1 MERFIKIFLTLILSC
16 VIGLAGSLWVHG
28 EESGE
33 DEESLSGLYARA
45 AVLADGENGRILWG
59 KNEDEPMAMAS
70 TTKIMTCLVALENAQ
85 LSDLVEISEYAAG
98 MPDVQL
104 NAVAGDSFYLG
115 DLLYALMLE
124 SDNDVAVA
132 IAEHVGGSVEAFAEM
147 MNVRAEELGCTQ
159 TCFVTPNGLDAEGHC
174 TTAAELAKI
183 ASEAIKNETFVK
195 IINTESH
202 SFSNIEGTRQ
212 YQVNN
217 KDAFLQ
223 LMDGAFGIKTGFTGD
238 AGYCFVGA
246 LNSEGRI
253 YISVVLGSGWP
264 PNKSYKWKDTVSLMN
279 YGMEKYEKQRIGNE
293 ALDVGTITVN
303 GGCRREAV
311 LKADCPERE
320 LLMGKDEEAEIC
332 IVKDLSVEAPLAEN
346 TRVGWVYYKV
356 GGETVERFPIQ
367 TAERVDTKS
376 FGYCLKTMIRQW
388 LTF

>member
-124 SDNDVAVA
+124 SDNECGGCLL
-132 IAEHVGGSVEAFAEM
+132 EHVGGSVEAFAEM

-223 LMDGAFGIKTGFTGD
+223 LMDGGLRIKTGF
-238 AGYCFVGA
+238 
-246 LNSEGRI
+246 SR
-253 YISVVLGSGWP
+253 
-264 PNKSYKWKDTVSLMN
+264 
-279 YGMEKYEKQRIGNE
+279 
-293 ALDVGTITVN
+293 
-303 GGCRREAV
+303 GCR
-311 LKADCPERE
+311 
-320 LLMGKDEEAEIC
+320 LLLC
-332 IVKDLSVEAPLAEN
+332 
-346 TRVGWVYYKV
+346 R
-356 GGETVERFPIQ
+356 R
-367 TAERVDTKS
+367 
-376 FGYCLKTMIRQW
+376 
-388 LTF
+388 

>member
-104 NAVAGDSFYLG
+104 NAVAGDSFYLE

-147 MNVRAEELGCTQ
+147 MNVRAGELGCTQ

>member
-104 NAVAGDSFYLG
+104 NAVAGDSFYLE

-279 YGMEKYEKQRIGNE
+279 YGIEKYEKQRIGNE

-320 LLMGKDEEAEIC
+320 FLMGKDEEAEIC

>member
-279 YGMEKYEKQRIGNE
+279 YGIEKYEKQRIGNE

-320 LLMGKDEEAEIC
+320 FLMGKDEEAEIC

>member
-1 MERFIKIFLTLILSC
+1 M
-16 VIGLAGSLWVHG
+16 
-28 EESGE
+28 
-33 DEESLSGLYARA
+33 
-45 AVLADGENGRILWG
+45 
-59 KNEDEPMAMAS
+59 
-70 TTKIMTCLVALENAQ
+70 
-85 LSDLVEISEYAAG
+85 
-98 MPDVQL
+98 
-104 NAVAGDSFYLG
+104 
-115 DLLYALMLE
+115 
-124 SDNDVAVA
+124 
-132 IAEHVGGSVEAFAEM
+132 
-147 MNVRAEELGCTQ
+147 
-159 TCFVTPNGLDAEGHC
+159 
-174 TTAAELAKI
+174 
-183 ASEAIKNETFVK
+183 
-195 IINTESH
+195 
-202 SFSNIEGTRQ
+202 
-212 YQVNN
+212 NN

-279 YGMEKYEKQRIGNE
+279 YGIEKYEKQRIGNE

-303 GGCRREAV
+303 GGCRGEAV

-320 LLMGKDEEAEIC
+320 FLMGKDEEAEIC

>member
-320 LLMGKDEEAEIC
+320 FLMGKDEEAEIC

>member
-104 NAVAGDSFYLG
+104 NAVAGDSFYLE

-279 YGMEKYEKQRIGNE
+279 YGIEKYEKQRIGNE

-320 LLMGKDEEAEIC
+320 FLMGKDEEAEIC
-332 IVKDLSVEAPLAEN
+332 IVKDLFVEAPLAEN

>member
-28 EESGE
+28 EENGE
-33 DEESLSGLYARA
+33 DEEQLSGLYARA

-59 KNEDEPMAMAS
+59 KNADEPMAMAS
-70 TTKIMTCLVALENAQ
+70 TTKIMTCLVALENAR
-85 LSDLVEISEYAAG
+85 LSDSVEISEYAAS

-104 NAVAGDSFYLG
+104 NAVAGDSFRLE

-147 MNVRAEELGCTQ
+147 MNARAREVGCTQ

-195 IINTESH
+195 IINTASH

-279 YGMEKYEKQRIGNE
+279 YGMENYEKQRIGSE
-293 ALDVGTITVN
+293 APDVGTIAVHD
-303 GGCRREAV
+303 GCRREAA

-320 LLMGKDEEAEIC
+320 LLMGKNEEADIC
-332 IVKDLSVEAPLAEN
+332 MVKDLSAEAPLAAD

-356 GGETVERFPIQ
+356 NGETVERFPIQ
-367 TAERVDTKS
+367 TAETVDTKN
-376 FGYCLKTMIRQW
+376 FGYCLETMIRQW

>member
-104 NAVAGDSFYLG
+104 NAVAGDSFYLE

-279 YGMEKYEKQRIGNE
+279 YGIEKYEKQRIGNE

-320 LLMGKDEEAEIC
+320 FLMGKDEETEIC

>member
-1 MERFIKIFLTLILSC
+1 MERFIKISLTLVLSC
-16 VIGLAGSLWVHG
+16 VIGLAGTLWVYG

-33 DEESLSGLYARA
+33 DEEGLSGLYARA

-59 KNEDEPMAMAS
+59 KNENEPLAMAS
-70 TTKIMTCLVALENAQ
+70 TTKIMTCLIALENAD
-85 LSDLVEISEYAAG
+85 LSDSVEISEYAAS

-104 NAVAGDSFYLG
+104 NAVAGDNFRLE

-132 IAEHVGGSVEAFAEM
+132 IAEHVGGSVEGFADM
-147 MNVRAEELGCTQ
+147 MNARAERLGCTQ
-159 TCFVTPNGLDAEGHC
+159 TSFVTPNGLDAEGHY

-195 IINTESH
+195 IINTASH

-246 LNSEGRI
+246 LNRDERT

-264 PNKSYKWKDTVSLMN
+264 PNKSYKWQDTIKLMN
-279 YGMEKYEKQRIGNE
+279 FGIENYTKKEIGTENIDIGSIE
-293 ALDVGTITVN
+293 IR
-303 GGCRREAV
+303 GGCQEQVA
-311 LKADCPERE
+311 LKADCHKIDM
-320 LLMGKDEEAEIC
+320 LMGEKDQASIRIVKSLSEEAP
-332 IVKDLSVEAPLAEN
+332 VDSG
-346 TRVGWVYYKV
+346 TQVGWVYYQIN
-356 GGETVERFPIQ
+356 GNTVEQFPIL
-367 TAERVDTKS
+367 TAGTVEAKNFS
-376 FGYCLKTMIRQW
+376 FCLESVLRRW
-388 LTF
+388 LAF